1 MNKIEDYGISHMK
14 SQLNQSMR
22 AKNEKLPV
30 KEYKIL
36 NIFKKKKN
44 RYTLV
49 HQFQKRKRSVSK
61 IIVLIIHLVSLV
73 KKKKAKK
80 KHTKNSLTI

>member
-1 MNKIEDYGISHMK
+1 MNKIEDYGISHMT
-14 SQLNQSMR
+14 SQLNQSR
-22 AKNEKLPV
+22 AMNEKLPV

-49 HQFQKRKRSVSK
+49 HQFQRRKRSVSK

-80 KHTKNSLTI
+80 NPHQK